1 MRVQMLFVAAMAL
14 CVLASSVVSAQDEV
28 LPAGADTT
36 QTTPETTPDEKSTP
50 EPVPGDQPAD
60 QPAEPAKDEFV
71 DKTLDRAKETVSELS
86 EKIDE
91 DERAQEFSAGVLKPI
106 YTVAEALAFPAFHWL
121 AFALMATGV
130 VSFALQLVLG
140 KLVVLANMGFSLKE
154 ILADALGLAIS
165 VIGLVLTT
173 QAAAENSTFTASAAA
188 VLSATITGIVLGF
201 VFYLWGQSQ
210 EVEAARGRSALQQA
224 ESKKK

>member
-1 MRVQMLFVAAMAL
+1 MRIQTMFVAAIAL
-14 CVLASSVVSAQDEV
+14 SVLTATMVSAQDEV
-28 LPAGADTT
+28 LPAGTDSA
-36 QTTPETTPDEKSTP
+36 ETTPDEAPTTES
-50 EPVPGDQPAD
+50 VPGEQPV
-60 QPAEPAKDEFV
+60 EPAKDEFV
-71 DKTLDRAKETVSELS
+71 DKTLDRAKETVAELS

-91 DERAQEFSAGVLKPI
+91 DERAKEFSAGVLKPI
-106 YTVAEALAFPAFHWL
+106 YAVAEALSFPAFHWL

-140 KLVVLANMGFSLKE
+140 KLVVLAHMGFSLKE

-173 QAAAENSTFTASAAA
+173 QAAAENSTFTTSAAA
-188 VLSATITGIVLGF
+188 VLSATIAGIVLGF

-210 EVEAARGRSALQQA
+210 EVEAARGRSAAQHA
-224 ESKKK
+224 ESKK